1 MTSYTQKVISLKD
14 AFPKMSLRTSAVM
27 LTLYDVGAM
36 KNVELQSL
44 FGECRQTIHKSISK
58 LEARGIATRR
68 TACKGIEY
76 LLTNEAR
83 DKLSEMGL

>member
-1 MTSYTQKVISLKD
+1 
-14 AFPKMSLRTSAVM
+14 
-27 LTLYDVGAM
+27 M

-68 TACKGIEY
+68 SASKGFEY

-83 DKLSEMGL
+83 TIITGVFDYE